1 MGMND
6 FAPYLKMYG
15 CFIVQN
21 VSPQVKTIK
30 IFNYPINYLGTRDL
44 LQIPGV
50 GEADIRASLLKG
62 ELNHKI
68 RAKDI
73 TVLCSDVDL
82 LQFNSDQK
90 NFLINAGITNGLD
103 IMGAGGLTAAEH
115 ETLHQLIH
123 FLGDGGPGHGF
134 TSGAVKQ
141 TNPPGAAFP
150 TQIVWF
156 TDGTLTKKLV
166 EKLITY
172 NSNNIPTVIVWNMYD
187 IDGVTVIESITDT
200 MTYVNNAFETT
211 RVRTIS

>member
-6 FAPYLKMYG
+6 FAPYLKMNG
-15 CFIVQN
+15 CFVVQN
-21 VSPQVKTIK
+21 ISPQVKTIK
-30 IFNYPINYLGTRDL
+30 IFNYPINYLKTRDI

-68 RAKDI
+68 RANDI

-82 LQFNSDQK
+82 LQFNAAQK
-90 NFLINAGITNGLD
+90 AFLMGAGIVNGLD
-103 IMGAGGLTAAEH
+103 VSGAGGLTASEH

-123 FLGDGGPGHGF
+123 FLGGGGPGAGF
-134 TSGAVKQ
+134 LSGAVKQ
-141 TNPPGAAFP
+141 TNPPGSPFP

-166 EKLITY
+166 EKLLTY
-172 NSNNIPTVIVWNMYD
+172 NSNNIPTTIVWNMYD
-187 IDGVTVIESITDT
+187 TDGVTVVESITDT
-200 MTYVNNAFETT
+200 MTYINNAFETT
-211 RVRTIS
+211 RVRTVS